1 MADLR
6 DHRNHRPAVFARRR
20 RGVGLALALILL
32 AGCRWIDAR
41 PTLVPTLPSPPG
53 LGTSTPQANATDDLS
68 LTAIFPGS
76 TSTATPL
83 PPTPTPTPT
92 LTPTPTATPI
102 PPVQLTI
109 EFPRPVD
116 ALEPVAFRVLIEEPP
131 GVQANV
137 RLAAHVID
145 AEDQLYDTFEMVPQG
160 REGWWVPTK
169 LLQLPLEPE
178 PYPGVWH
185 LIIDAESDLRIK
197 GYKDRVF
204 TPQRVPYHVVTG
216 TLPSGVELRVPQA
229 FGLTRAG
236 GDLNAGRRAWNY
248 RDCEISL
255 AWAPGPTEP
264 LLPDNA
270 RVMLEAT
277 FDPAFEIRVESS
289 TEVVLG
295 SEDTEQWSGFLFQES
310 WLAENKRTPA
320 ETLVVQGPDFRLYA
334 LRTRTLTEDQIHPLC
349 HDVADTF
356 GFKTEE

>member
-1 MADLR
+1 M
-6 DHRNHRPAVFARRR
+6 
-20 RGVGLALALILL
+20 
-32 AGCRWIDAR
+32 
-41 PTLVPTLPSPPG
+41 PTLTSSPAPG
-53 LGTSTPQANATDDLS
+53 NPAPQADTNDDLS

-76 TSTATPL
+76 TSTPTPL
-83 PPTPTPTPT
+83 PPTATPTPT

-116 ALEPVAFRVLIEEPP
+116 ALEAVAFRVLIEEPP

-145 AEDQLYDTFEMVPQG
+145 AEDQLYDPFEMVPQG

-169 LLQLPLEPE
+169 PLQLPLEPE

-185 LIIDAESDLRIK
+185 LIIDAEADLRIK

-229 FGLTRAG
+229 FGLTRAE
-236 GDLNAGRRAWNY
+236 GDLNAGRRTWSY
-248 RDCEISL
+248 RDCEVSL
-255 AWAPGPTEP
+255 AWAPGPTEN

-270 RVMLEAT
+270 QVMLEAT
-277 FDPAFEIRVESS
+277 FDPAFEIRVENS

-295 SEDTEQWSGFLFQES
+295 SEDTEQWIGFMFQES
-310 WLAENKRTPA
+310 WLGENKRTPA
-320 ETLVVQGPDFRLYA
+320 KTLVVQGPDFRLYA

-349 HDVADTF
+349 EDVADTF
-356 GFKTEE
+356 GFKAEE